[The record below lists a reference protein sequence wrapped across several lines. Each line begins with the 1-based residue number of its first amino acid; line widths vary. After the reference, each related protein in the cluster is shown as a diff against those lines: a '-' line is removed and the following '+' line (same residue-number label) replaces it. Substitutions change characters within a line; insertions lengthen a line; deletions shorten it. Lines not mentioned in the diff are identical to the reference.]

1 MAIEKLGE
9 SLLQNVRD
17 RNDQIARD
25 NRKRKRKQDLQD
37 VFATVAIGIGNSYLA
52 DQTNK
57 FLNQKD
63 ILDARATHKSAV
75 DSFEN
80 ISGYMKKVDES
91 GKSHFQ
97 YTLDAYLPTFKE
109 NLKMHTSLM
118 DEDTDAFNDYAI
130 EKITPEIKKIVEAR
144 EKAFEAGKKLDA
156 DRFDG
161 NLVSLINKAAPP
173 NIGGLLARKAT
184 ALFGGKTEDQIK
196 QDVENTIINGPGLQ
210 NARDFEAFKK
220 LYSESKDALSSY
232 NFKNVLIPDAE
243 RDLIDAQKLVTSQD
257 ANGAPVLSIIKYK
270 KDAKGNEFYS
280 DSENKAYGIT
290 TKPLVGKGVA
300 TKTLKDAFNPMTSM
314 GRNLVNEKGMTEFIK
329 RARKD
334 NLNYLNITQDTDE
347 NYTAV
352 MKHFFDVATDPQYM
366 NDPTKESVHQR
377 IMVNLSSSI
386 YEAMYYDTNYDRVND
401 PVGFAKAYVE
411 NLINIQDEINSISG
425 LQTDAKG
432 YGNN

>member
-1 MAIEKLGE
+1 
-9 SLLQNVRD
+9 
-17 RNDQIARD
+17 
-25 NRKRKRKQDLQD
+25 
-37 VFATVAIGIGNSYLA
+37 IGNSYLA

-118 DEDTDAFNDYAI
+118 EEDTDAFNEYAI
-130 EKITPEIKKIVEAR
+130 NKITPEIRKIVEAR

-161 NLVSLINKAAPP
+161 NLVSQINKAAPP

-210 NARDFEAFKK
+210 NAKDFEAFKK
-220 LYSESKDALSSY
+220 LYNESKDALSSY

-243 RDLIDAQKLVTSQD
+243 REFIDDQEVITSQD
-257 ANGAPVLSIIKYK
+257 ANGNPVLSIIRYK
-270 KDAKGNEFYS
+270 KDSKGNKLYT
-280 DSENKAYGIT
+280 DSEGTPYGI
-290 TKPLVGKGVA
+290 KNVSLVGKGIA
-300 TKTLKDAFNPMTSM
+300 TKTLKTAFNPMTTL
-314 GRNLVNEKGMTEFIK
+314 GRSLVNEKGMAEFIK
-329 RARKD
+329 RAQKD

-352 MKHFFDVATDPQYM
+352 MKHFSEVATDPQYM
-366 NDPTKESVHQR
+366 NDPTKENLQQRVLLNLVTSV
-377 IMVNLSSSI
+377 
-386 YEAMYYDTNYDRVND
+386 YESMYLDKNYDQVND
-401 PVGFAKAYVE
+401 PQGFAQAFAQNVA
-411 NLINIQDEINSISG
+411 NLQSQISTIIG
-425 LQTDAKG
+425 VQTDAKG
-432 YGNN
+432 MGTD

>member
-37 VFATVAIGIGNSYLA
+37 IFATVAIGIGNSYLA

-97 YTLDAYLPTFKE
+97 YTLDTYLPTFKE

-118 DEDTDAFNDYAI
+118 DEDTDAFNEYAI
-130 EKITPEIKKIVEAR
+130 NKITPEIEKIVEAR

-196 QDVENTIINGPGLQ
+196 QDVENTIINGPGLK

-232 NFKNVLIPDAE
+232 NFKNVLIPDSE
-243 RDLIDAQKLVTSQD
+243 RELIDAQKLVTSQD
-257 ANGAPVLSIIKYK
+257 ASGATVISIIKYK
-270 KDAKGNEFYS
+270 KDAKGNEFYL
-280 DSENKAYGIT
+280 DSEGREYGIT

-300 TKTLKDAFNPMTSM
+300 TKTLKDAFNPMTSL
-314 GRNLVNEKGMTEFIK
+314 GRALVNEKGMAQFIK
-329 RARKD
+329 RAQEDK
-334 NLNYLNITQDTDE
+334 LNYLNIKQGTDE

-352 MKHFFDVATDPQYM
+352 MKIFSEIATDPQYM
-366 NDPTKESVHQR
+366 NDPTKENLQQR
-377 IMVNLSSSI
+377 IVANLSSSI
-386 YEAMYYDTNYDRVND
+386 FEAMYVDENYDQVND
-401 PVGFAKAYVE
+401 PQGFAKAYALKLS
-411 NLINIQDEINSISG
+411 NLQNEINNMSG